1 MRTFTAFALGLAGA
15 AVASA
20 SDVESLTKNTF
31 PDFVKENPL
40 VLAEC
45 KSSHSRRNFNPYI
58 FANCLQSS
66 QYVLF
71 DLADS
76 LALLTSYLLNSAM
89 VVSLPSITPVR
100 FEDY

>member
-1 MRTFTAFALGLAGA
+1 MRTFTAFALGLIGA

-20 SDVESLTKNTF
+20 SDVESLTKTTF

-45 KSSHSRRNFNPYI
+45 KSPQSRCKFNPYI
-58 FANCLQSS
+58 FANYLQSS
-66 QYVLF
+66 QYVSL

-89 VVSLPSITPVR
+89 VVSLPPITPAR
-100 FEDY
+100 F